1 MFIGGHDH
9 MPYFDVMPLLLK
21 IYVTIYIIFFNKL
34 GFGSFAIYRL
44 FNNDKKI
51 LKILLKNL

>member
-1 MFIGGHDH
+1 